1 MRSLQQQLKL
11 FLPLYKRASLLLFL
25 FFVPFKIHAQ
35 SLYYVKGTSITI
47 GENTTVYIAHSGE
60 IHQEDL
66 KDFEGKTSEK
76 KGVLKSRKQKK
87 SAFNAEK
94 TLAGHPAAKTKTYP
108 KVQSIVFAVPQPDD
122 FFLSYSKGE
131 AISASITVHDQ
142 THYSIENKKLRIT
155 HEYPNKINHK
165 IVSNSFIFFKDY
177 YWFQCKTRPP
187 PSSLM

>member
-25 FFVPFKIHAQ
+25 FFITPKTKAQ
-35 SLYYVKGTSITI
+35 VLYYVKGTSITI

-60 IHQEDL
+60 IHQADL
-66 KDFEGKTSEK
+66 KDFEGKISEK

-131 AISASITVHDQ
+131 AISASVTAHD
-142 THYSIENKKLRIT
+142 HKNYSIESKKLRFN
-155 HEYPNKINHK
+155 HEYLTPIPNKI
-165 IVSNSFIFFKDY
+165 ISNSFIFFKDY

>member
-1 MRSLQQQLKL
+1 MKSLQQQMKL
-11 FLPLYKRASLLLFL
+11 FLPFSKWASLLLFL

-60 IHQEDL
+60 IHQADL
-66 KDFEGKTSEK
+66 KDFEGKTPEK

-94 TLAGHPAAKTKTYP
+94 ALAGHPAAKTKTYP
-108 KVQSIVFAVPQPDD
+108 KAKSIAFAIPQPDD

-131 AISASITVHDQ
+131 AISASVTAHDH
-142 THYSIENKKLRIT
+142 THYSIENKRLRLT
-155 HEYPNKINHK
+155 LEYPNNTNHK
-165 IVSNSFIFFKDY
+165 IISNSFIFFKDY
-177 YWFQCKTRPP
+177 YWFPCKTRPP
-187 PSSLM
+187 PSSLV